1 MGQPLTDAD
10 ARRLLDDA
18 EVLPALQLALA
29 EAKEIQAACLAD
41 GVPAILGKDDH
52 CTQGCSPK
60 VLLLIR
66 PDDVDAVRTIL
77 SRKWQALLAS
87 VDADGG
93 ARAMGVGI
101 EVGEDAE
108 PPCPACGHQG
118 PLEDGACVECGLQ
131 LG

>member
-18 EVLPALQLALA
+18 EVVPALQLALA
-29 EAKEIQAACLAD
+29 EAKEIQAACLAG

-52 CTQGCSPK
+52 CTKGCSPK

-66 PDDVDAVRTIL
+66 PEDTDAVRTIL
-77 SRKWQALLAS
+77 SRKWQALLDT
-87 VDADGG
+87 VDAD
-93 ARAMGVGI
+93 ARAVGVGI

-118 PLEDGACVECGLQ
+118 ALDDGACTECGLH

>member
-18 EVLPALQLALA
+18 EIVPALQLALA
-29 EAKEIQAACLAD
+29 EAKEIQAACLAG
-41 GVPAILGKDDH
+41 GVPALLGKDDH
-52 CTQGCSPK
+52 CTKGCSPK

-66 PDDVDAVRTIL
+66 PEDADAVRAIL
-77 SRKWQALLAS
+77 SRKWQAMLDTVD
-87 VDADGG
+87 VDA
-93 ARAMGVGI
+93 RAAGVGI
-101 EVGEDAE
+101 EVGDDAE

-118 PLEDGACVECGLQ
+118 ALDDGACAECGLQ

>member
-1 MGQPLTDAD
+1 MTQPLTDAD

-18 EVLPALQLALA
+18 ELIPALQLGIA
-29 EAKEIQAACLAD
+29 EAKQIQAECLAS
-41 GVPAILGKDDH
+41 GLPAILGKDDH
-52 CTQGCSPK
+52 CASGCAPK

-66 PDDVDAVRTIL
+66 PDDADALRTL
-77 SRKWQALLAS
+77 LARKWQAMLETVEVEGS
-87 VDADGG
+87 
-93 ARAMGVGI
+93 RAPGLGV

-118 PLEDGACVECGLQ
+118 PLEDGACSECGLN